1 MSPRRLLA
9 TRNAVLAGATAVA
22 LVWLLRYPTSTS
34 SGAQS
39 ETTAATSTA
48 TVTPGV
54 GGLVA
59 VTGPVVGTDYGPV
72 QVVLRLRDAIVEYV
86 DAPVYP
92 RTGPVDRALNDE
104 AIGQLVA
111 QTILDQTKD
120 VDTISGATQTSEAY
134 RTSLQ
139 AALDAANAAPPVDY
153 ADTGGHAGHSDS

>member
-39 ETTAATSTA
+39 ETAATPTA

-72 QVVLRLRDAIVEYV
+72 QVVLRLRDGILEYV

-111 QTILDQTKD
+111 QTILDQTGD
-120 VDTISGATQTSEAY
+120 VDTISGATQTSAAY

-139 AALDAANAAPPVDY
+139 AALDAANAAPPVDS
-153 ADTGGHAGHSDS
+153 ADTGEHAGHSDS